1 VSTFAARRRL
11 SLMVV
16 LLSSAALPV
25 LAGTSQTISFD
36 TIPNQIMG
44 ISPFP
49 ITARATSGLSI
60 SFTSNIPA
68 VCKTAEDLVILV
80 SVGTC
85 SITASQGGNATYNA
99 APSVTKTF
107 TVVGATAAESLVAAA
122 GSPFATGTAPRSVA
136 VGDFNGDG
144 IPDLAMP
151 NFGGN
156 NVTVLLGNGSGGF
169 SPAANSPFAVGTG
182 PQFVAVGDFNGDGFL
197 DLAVANETSNN
208 VTILLGNGAGSFTA
222 SPGSPF
228 GTGAQPHCVVV
239 GDFNGDGIEDI
250 ATANYG
256 GNNLTVMLGNGSGG
270 FTATAGSPFA
280 AGGAPYAIVVGDF
293 NGDGMQDLAAAN
305 LNDSD
310 VTVLL
315 GNGAGSF
322 TAASGSPFAV
332 GQNPEALVVG
342 DFNRDG
348 IEDLATADFSSNDVT
363 VLIGN
368 GSGAF
373 NAGTFFPTGTNAN
386 SIAVGDYS
394 GDGIQDLAVANYG
407 ANNVTVLLGNGSG
420 GFAATAASPFPVG
433 SKPVFIA
440 TADFNGDG
448 VEDIATANNIGYS
461 ASVLLGFR
469 TGSATQT
476 ITFGTLSNMNTSAA
490 PFGISA
496 SATSGLA
503 VSFASETNSICT
515 VSGSTVSILS
525 VGTCSIVASQQ
536 GSATFA
542 PAPSVTQSFTVSAA
556 CSFSL
561 DQGSYTVGSAGG
573 TVSAVLTTQSGCTWT
588 VTNNNPSAITI
599 TSGASGTGSGTITMN
614 VAANLSAGSQSFYL
628 PVGTTQITIGQT
640 GAALQ
645 LLTVTPCRII
655 DTRNP
660 NGPFG
665 GPYIAG
671 GTSRSIAIPSSNC
684 GIPATAVAYSLNITV
699 VPRTGTLGYLTVW
712 PAGQAQPVV
721 STLNSP
727 NGLVLANAAIV
738 PAGTSGAI
746 SAFAT
751 NDTDLVV
758 DINGYFVPPA
768 SNTLQFYPLT
778 PCRVLDTRSPGGTFG
793 GPSIAG
799 GTSRSF
805 PIPSSSC
812 GAPSNA
818 AAYSFNVTVVPQGE
832 LGYITA
838 WPTGQAQPLAST
850 LNSLNGAVL
859 ANAAIVPA
867 GSGGAA
873 SFFATNT
880 TDLVVDIN
888 GYFAAPGSGLSF
900 YTATPC
906 RLVDTRNAAGPLG
919 GPSVSGETT
928 RTFPLSSG
936 SCGVPGYPTAQ
947 AYSLN
952 MTVVPQGELGYLT
965 TWPAGATQPVVSTLN
980 AYQGQVVANAA
991 VVPTNNGS
999 INVFATNPTDVI
1011 VDTNGFFGP

>member
-1 VSTFAARRRL
+1 
-11 SLMVV
+11 
-16 LLSSAALPV
+16 
-25 LAGTSQTISFD
+25 
-36 TIPNQIMG
+36 MG

-85 SITASQGGNATYNA
+85 SITASQGGNATYNP

-107 TVVGATAAESLVAAA
+107 TVVGATASESLVAAA

-144 IPDLAMP
+144 IPDLALP
-151 NFGGN
+151 DFGSN
-156 NVTVLLGNGSGGF
+156 NVTVLLGSGSGAF
-169 SPAANSPFAVGTG
+169 SPASNSPFAVGTG
-182 PQFVAVGDFNGDGFL
+182 PQFVAIGDFNGDGFQ

-208 VTILLGNGAGSFTA
+208 VTILLGNGAGGFTA

-256 GNNLTVMLGNGSGG
+256 SNNLTVMLGNGSGG
-270 FTATAGSPFA
+270 FTATAGNPFA
-280 AGGAPYAIVVGDF
+280 AGAAPYAIVAGDF

-305 LNDSD
+305 LSDND

-373 NAGTFFPTGTNAN
+373 DAGTFFPTGTNAN
-386 SIAVGDYS
+386 SIAVGDYN
-394 GDGIQDLAVANYG
+394 GDGIQDLAVANFG

-420 GFAATAASPFPVG
+420 GFAATAASPFAVG
-433 SKPVFIA
+433 PNPVFIA
-440 TADFNGDG
+440 TADFNRDG
-448 VEDIATANNIGYS
+448 VEDIATANIIGGNS
-461 ASVLLGFR
+461 VSVLLGFR
-469 TGSATQT
+469 TGSASQT
-476 ITFGTLSNMNTSAA
+476 IAFGTLSNVTTSAA

-496 SATSGLA
+496 SASSGLA
-503 VSFASETNSICT
+503 VSFASETNNVCT

-525 VGTCSIVASQQ
+525 AGICSIVASQQ

-542 PAPSVTQSFTVSAA
+542 PAPTVTQSFTVNAV

-655 DTRNP
+655 DTRNA

-671 GTSRSIAIPSSNC
+671 GTSRSITVPSSSC
-684 GIPATAVAYSLNITV
+684 GIPTTAVAYSLNITV

-712 PAGQAQPVV
+712 PAGQSQPVV

-778 PCRVLDTRSPGGTFG
+778 PCRVLDTRSPSGTFG
-793 GPSIAG
+793 GPQIAG

-867 GSGGAA
+867 GSGGAT

-980 AYQGQVVANAA
+980 AYQGQIVANAA
-991 VVPTNNGS
+991 IVPSDNGS
-999 INVFATNPTDVI
+999 ISVFVTNTTDVI

>member
-1 VSTFAARRRL
+1 LAI
-11 SLMVV
+11 V
-16 LLSSAALPV
+16 LLGSVALPV

-36 TIPNQIMG
+36 AIPNQILG

-49 ITARATSGLSI
+49 ITARATSGLPV
-60 SFTSNIPA
+60 SFTSNLPA

-85 SITASQGGNATYNA
+85 SITANQGGSGTYNP

-107 TVVGATAAESLVAAA
+107 TVVGATAAQSLVAAV

-144 IPDLAMP
+144 IPDLATP
-151 NFGGN
+151 DFGSN

-169 SPAANSPFAVGTG
+169 SPAANSPFAVGAG
-182 PQFVAVGDFNGDGFL
+182 PQFVAIGDFNGDGFP

-228 GTGAQPHCVVV
+228 GTGTQPHCVVV

-256 GNNLTVMLGNGSGG
+256 SNNLTVMLGNGSGG

-280 AGGAPYAIVVGDF
+280 AQAAPYAIVAGDF

-305 LNDSD
+305 YASNS

-315 GNGAGSF
+315 GNGSGGF
-322 TAASGSPFAV
+322 TPASGSPFAV

-368 GSGAF
+368 GSGGF
-373 NAGTFFPTGTNAN
+373 NTGTLFPAGTNAN
-386 SIAVGDYS
+386 SIAVGDYNA
-394 GDGIQDLAVANYG
+394 DGIQDLAVANFG

-420 GFAATAASPFPVG
+420 GFAATAASPFTAGPN
-433 SKPVFIA
+433 PVFIA

-448 VEDIATANNIGYS
+448 VEDIAAANIIGGNS
-461 ASVLLGFR
+461 VSVLLGFR
-469 TGSATQT
+469 TGSAAQT
-476 ITFGTLSNMNTSAA
+476 ITFGPLSNVTTSTA

-496 SATSGLA
+496 SANSGLA
-503 VSFASETNSICT
+503 VSFASETNNVCT
-515 VSGSTVSILS
+515 VSGSTVSIVTVVS
-525 VGTCSIVASQQ
+525 GTCTIVASQE
-536 GSATFA
+536 GSASFA
-542 PAPSVTQSFTVSAA
+542 PAPTVTQSFMVNTGSCTFA
-556 CSFSL
+556 L
-561 DQGSYTVGSAGG
+561 DQGSYTVGAAGG
-573 TVSAVLTTQSGCTWT
+573 TVSAVLTTQPGCTWT

-599 TSGASGTGSGTITMN
+599 TSGGSGSGGGTITMT
-614 VAANLSAGSQSFYL
+614 VAANLSSGSQSFYL

-640 GAALQ
+640 GSALQ

-655 DTRNP
+655 DTRNA

-671 GTSRSIAIPSSNC
+671 GTSRSITIPSSSC
-684 GIPATAVAYSLNITV
+684 GIPTTAVAYSLNVTV

-712 PAGQAQPVV
+712 PTGQAQPYV

-738 PAGTSGAI
+738 PAGTAGAI
-746 SAFAT
+746 SAFAN
-751 NDTDLVV
+751 NDTDLIV

-778 PCRVLDTRSPGGTFG
+778 PCRVLDTRNPGGAFG
-793 GPSIAG
+793 GPFIAG

-812 GAPSNA
+812 GAPSSA
-818 AAYSFNVTVVPQGE
+818 AAYSLNVTAVPQGD
-832 LGYITA
+832 LGFITA
-838 WPTGQAQPLAST
+838 WPTGQTQPGVST
-850 LNSLNGAVL
+850 LNSYNGTVL

-867 GSGGAA
+867 GTAGAA
-873 SFFATNT
+873 SFYASNN

-888 GYFAAPGSGLSF
+888 GYFAAPGSGLNF

-906 RLVDTRNAAGPLG
+906 RLADTRNAAGPLG
-919 GPSVSGETT
+919 GPSVSGATT

-952 MTVVPQGELGYLT
+952 MTVVPQGTLGYLSA
-965 TWPAGATQPVVSTLN
+965 WPAGGTQPGVSTLN
-980 AYQGQVVANAA
+980 AYNGQVVANAA
-991 VVPTNNGS
+991 IVPTNNGS
-999 INVFATNPTDVI
+999 ISVYVTNTTDVVI
-1011 VDTNGFFGP
+1011 DTNGFFGP